1 MAGLGFG
8 LPCKIKTS
16 PAGAPAARQSPHWD
30 ISVGDSI
37 RLNPGDL
44 AWSSTSRFRRGKPN
58 PDPAPGVVVEELD
71 PSLFEGRL
79 DTHQGRDIAA
89 DRTVTFLDPLDSGR
103 SYAGGFGK
111 LLLPPTQEQRALPVF
126 ARHEALEMNVL
137 DSTSLDKDLEFEWKI
152 PSSNRFF
159 GVNRWINSRLSAI
172 NYRSIRDRIRAQDP
186 QIDEQTLAD
195 TVEGLTDLHEILT
208 AVIRAALADQALA
221 TGLEGRIA
229 EMQARRDRLQDRAAK
244 RRQIAKDVMVEL
256 DLKKLTAPDF
266 TASIR
271 PGTPA
276 LMVIDEAA
284 VPSIYWEPREPRL
297 NRQELANDLKQG
309 AEIAGVALSNPEPV
323 LSVRTR

>member
-1 MAGLGFG
+1 MDQLTFSTIHYKTVKERLRAEDPGL
-8 LPCKIKTS
+8 
-16 PAGAPAARQSPHWD
+16 
-30 ISVGDSI
+30 
-37 RLNPGDL
+37 
-44 AWSSTSRFRRGKPN
+44 
-58 PDPAPGVVVEELD
+58 
-71 PSLFEGRL
+71 
-79 DTHQGRDIAA
+79 
-89 DRTVTFLDPLDSGR
+89 
-103 SYAGGFGK
+103 
-111 LLLPPTQEQRALPVF
+111 
-126 ARHEALEMNVL
+126 
-137 DSTSLDKDLEFEWKI
+137 
-152 PSSNRFF
+152 
-159 GVNRWINSRLSAI
+159 
-172 NYRSIRDRIRAQDP
+172 
-186 QIDEQTLAD
+186 DEQTLAD

-284 VPSIYWEPREPRL
+284 VPKIYWEPREPRL
-297 NRQELANDLKQG
+297 NRQKLASELKDG
-309 AEIAGVALSNPEPV
+309 SEITGVTLSNPEPV